1 MMGHRDGQM
10 QIVILNIRE
19 LIPNN
24 HLPREIE
31 ELVSFD
37 FIYMI

>member
-19 LIPNN
+19 LKPNN
-24 HLPREIE
+24 HLLREIE